1 MEAFIMKSRFKDFI
15 EKNNLLNNC
24 KSLLIAVSGGPDSL
38 AMLNLFYKL
47 SDDFEIKIAAA
58 HLDHMFREESSV
70 EADFVEKFA
79 RDKGIEFFRK
89 SENLPELIKA
99 KNISAEAAARKVR
112 FNFFSE
118 IMNKYNYDLLA
129 LAHHRDDQAE
139 TVLLNLFRGSGLKG
153 LSGIQPEVKVD
164 KLKIIHPMLCF
175 SKEEILAYCQ
185 KVNLKPRFDSS
196 NEENIYSRNV
206 IRNKIFPIVE
216 NKINENARKVI
227 ARSSNII
234 AAEDQFIG
242 QLALKKYKEILIE
255 ENSVKIIIDFNK
267 FKNIDQVLQR
277 RIYRIIYNKINNNL
291 DDLYFDHILEIEKLI
306 DDDQTG
312 RGIDIASE
320 IRVEISYSNLIF
332 FKKEILNID
341 NQEDIEIKLEQE
353 IQIDKKRS
361 ISSAVIAKKDFSF
374 VDNSCRSA
382 FDFNKLNFPLKI
394 RRRKPGDKFIPLG
407 MEGHKKVKDILIDEK
422 VPKYLRGE
430 VPLIVDAAD
439 NIIWLAPYRISD
451 DYKINKETD
460 KILILRL
467 KYN

>member
-1 MEAFIMKSRFKDFI
+1 MKSRFKDFI

-58 HLDHMFREESSV
+58 HLDHMFREESSA

-89 SENLPELIKA
+89 SENLPELIKK

-118 IMNKYNYDLLA
+118 IMNKYNYDSLA

-216 NKINENARKVI
+216 NKINENAREVI

-267 FKNIDQVLQR
+267 FKDIDQVLQR

-306 DDDQTG
+306 VNDQTG

-320 IRVEISYSNLIF
+320 IRVEISYSHLIF
-332 FKKEILNID
+332 YKKEILNID
-341 NQEDIEIKLEQE
+341 NQEQIEIKLNQE

-361 ISSAVIAKKDFSF
+361 ISSVVTAKKDFSF

-407 MEGHKKVKDILIDEK
+407 MEGHKKVKDILIDQK

-430 VPLIVDAAD
+430 VPLVVDAAD

-451 DYKINKETD
+451 DYKITKETD